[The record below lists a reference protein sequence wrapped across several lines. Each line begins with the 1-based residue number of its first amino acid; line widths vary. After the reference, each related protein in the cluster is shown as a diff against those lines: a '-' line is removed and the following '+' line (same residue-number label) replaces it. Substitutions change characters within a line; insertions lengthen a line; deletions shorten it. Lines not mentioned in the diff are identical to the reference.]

1 MRSCPFQSP
10 RSCPSDFIMGI
21 VVDFV
26 NPVLFELGSFKLYT
40 YGFFLALAF
49 LVTQKMLEIEFKRH
63 NIDTD
68 TTNILIAAA
77 VGGIVGA
84 KLHYVLTW
92 DADALFD
99 LNVGL
104 SFQGGLL
111 GGAIVVAAYI
121 KYTGENVGIAAE
133 DVAPLMP
140 LGHAIGKLGCFFSG
154 DGCYGGPTNLPWG
167 MSFPNG
173 LNPTRKFVHP
183 APLYEFIISFSIFA
197 YYFFTTRNIPLKN
210 RKPWDVF
217 TRVLTVMC
225 LSRIIVELWRD
236 HDVVIPFGKMFG
248 SGTAGINQYQL
259 FALVAALIV
268 QIARWI
274 ISRFLWNKK
283 QSPPQPKSKKTN

>member
-1 MRSCPFQSP
+1 MIALVFSVIP
-10 RSCPSDFIMGI
+10 MGI

-40 YGFFLALAF
+40 YGFFLAMAF
-49 LVTQKMLEIEFKRH
+49 LVTQKMLDHEFRRH

-99 LNVGL
+99 INTGL

-111 GGAIVVAAYI
+111 GGALVVAAYI
-121 KYTGENVGIAAE
+121 KYTGENVGMAAE

-154 DGCYGGPTNLPWG
+154 DGCYGGPTSLPWG

-197 YYFFTTRNIPLKN
+197 YYYFGNRNVPSKN

-217 TRVLTVMC
+217 TQVLTTMC

-236 HDVVIPFGKMFG
+236 HDVVVSLGPLG
-248 SGTAGINQYQL
+248 GINQYQI
-259 FALVAALIV
+259 FALVAALLV
-268 QIARWI
+268 QVARWI
-274 ISRFLWNKK
+274 ISRTLWKPSTKK
-283 QSPPQPKSKKTN
+283 VVPTKKTN